1 MSYGGIEYHSIV
13 PKKDA
18 DVNRKGE
25 KKIFYFTQ
33 ISVKFF
39 GSFAYSTCSEFSG
52 GEAMNGVHEDIDD
65 MIFAGEVS
73 LPSDR

>member
-1 MSYGGIEYHSIV
+1 MSTET
-13 PKKDA
+13 PKRNFCD
-18 DVNRKGE
+18 G
-25 KKIFYFTQ
+25 Q

-39 GSFAYSTCSEFSG
+39 LCFAYSTGSEFSG
-52 GEAMNGVHEDIDD
+52 GEKMNSIHEDIDD